1 MKRILSKILEYICK
15 EFSITHA
22 AFFKFHTKRV
32 EFITSFSADE
42 SANDFSIHLNE
53 LRHSNP
59 EQLRKDNFVYKGVE
73 FVCANF
79 ENKKTG
85 FKFFLPK
92 NIFEKISNEQ
102 FRNALNMLID
112 SAVELCKNEELTSF
126 EQRLKETTQ
135 HLDSIIF
142 SSNADGSRY
151 YFITDAVE
159 KLIGITA
166 EDIIINPY
174 KMLKRIVESDFR
186 RFKDFR
192 KEILSG
198 KNATIE
204 YKLINFREEEM
215 ILRHFAFPVMEE
227 GKVVRIDGIIHD
239 ISSERKNLLLLQKSE
254 ERFRTLFETL
264 EDLIF
269 ILDDKGRF
277 TSVNT
282 NGALAFEF
290 IPQELIG
297 KHFLD
302 FVNDADK
309 PMVAK
314 SFQSIL
320 KNNSGESFE
329 VEFVSKYGKDIV
341 FEVNIH
347 ATYDDNKLES
357 IIGIGRNISI
367 QAQDKEKMRELNNKL
382 IEANRLIS
390 IERDRAKQKITVL
403 EELNKMKNEFVSNIS
418 HELRTPLASII
429 GFSETIESDPNMP
442 PEMKR
447 EFNQIILN
455 EAKRLSK
462 LINDVLDIS
471 KIEAGQMALDKTE
484 IDVIEVLQSVIEK
497 IEPLCEEKN
506 ISLSFNLPNDEYSM
520 FADRARIYQVYE
532 NILMNAVKFTY
543 RGGRITLLAQSIEK
557 EFEVIISDTGSG
569 IPRKD
574 LPFIFNKFYRVSRP
588 GEEIPGTGLGLAL
601 VKQIIDL
608 HKGLITVQSEE
619 NQGTTV
625 VLKLPLIKQKVKV

>member
-1 MKRILSKILEYICK
+1 MKRILQKILDFICR
-15 EFSITHA
+15 ENNIPFA
-22 AFFKFHTKRV
+22 ALFRFHSKRV
-32 EFITSFSADE
+32 EFITSFAPKISHRGFE
-42 SANDFSIHLNE
+42 EFLNN
-53 LRHSNP
+53 LRHMNP
-59 EQLRKDNFVYKGVE
+59 EQLRRNNFRFGETE
-73 FVCANF
+73 FLAAEVAAP
-79 ENKKTG
+79 TG
-85 FKFFLPK
+85 FKLFLPK
-92 NIFEKISNEQ
+92 NFLEDLDADKLKNSILFLLET
-102 FRNALNMLID
+102 AG
-112 SAVELCKNEELTSF
+112 ELCKNEDLTSF
-126 EQRLKETTQ
+126 EQRLKETTR

-142 SSNADGSRY
+142 SSNPDGSRY

-159 KLIGITA
+159 KIIGITA
-166 EDIIINPY
+166 EEIILNPY
-174 KMLKRIVESDFR
+174 KMLKRIVGKDFK

-192 KEILSG
+192 KEILAGNNVS
-198 KNATIE
+198 IE
-204 YKLINFREEEM
+204 YQLLNFRDEDLV
-215 ILRHFAFPVMEE
+215 LRHSGFPIIED

-239 ISSERKNLLLLQKSE
+239 ITQERKNMQLLQKSE

-277 TSVNT
+277 TSVNA
-282 NGALAFEF
+282 NGALAFEY
-290 IPQELIG
+290 IPQELVG

-302 FVNDADK
+302 FVNDNDK

-314 SFQSIL
+314 SFQNIL

-347 ATYDDNKLES
+347 ATYDGKKLES
-357 IIGIGRNISI
+357 IIGIGRNITS
-367 QAQDKEKMRELNNKL
+367 QTVDKEKMRELNNKL

-442 PEMKR
+442 PEMKK
-447 EFNQIILN
+447 EFNQIILT

-471 KIEAGQMALDKTE
+471 KIEAGQMALDKNE
-484 IDVIEVLQSVIEK
+484 FNVIAALHSVIEK
-497 IEPLCEEKN
+497 IEPMCEAKN
-506 ISLSFNLPNDEYSM
+506 ISFSYNIPDDEYLM
-520 FADRARIYQVYE
+520 FADKERIFQVYE
-532 NILMNAVKFTY
+532 NILLNAVKFTPE
-543 RGGRITLLAQSIEK
+543 GGRITMLAQSIEK
-557 EFEVIISDTGSG
+557 EFEVIISDTGAG
-569 IPRKD
+569 IPKKD
-574 LPFIFNKFYRVSRP
+574 LPFIFNKFFRVSRP

-608 HKGLITVQSEE
+608 HRGLITVQSEE

>member
-1 MKRILSKILEYICK
+1 MKKILKNILRFICR
-15 EFSITHA
+15 EHELPYA
-22 AFFKFHTKRV
+22 ALLKFHSKRM
-32 EFITSFSADE
+32 EFITAIAPQEIEPNFITYLNDLRHTNPQQLLKGNFEFNDMEFFNINPASTNIAFKLFVPKNFIKDTSIE
-42 SANDFSIHLNE
+42 KLNQSAN
-53 LRHSNP
+53 
-59 EQLRKDNFVYKGVE
+59 
-73 FVCANF
+73 
-79 ENKKTG
+79 
-85 FKFFLPK
+85 FL
-92 NIFEKISNEQ
+92 IET
-102 FRNALNMLID
+102 ALDL
-112 SAVELCKNEELTSF
+112 SKNETLTSF

-142 SSNADGSRY
+142 SSNPDGSRY

-159 KLIGITA
+159 KIIGITA
-166 EDIIINPY
+166 EEIILNPY
-174 KMLKRIVESDFR
+174 KMMKRISFTDFE
-186 RFKDFR
+186 RFKEFR
-192 KEILSG
+192 KEVLSG

-204 YKLINFREEEM
+204 YKLNNFRNEELS
-215 ILRHFAFPVMEE
+215 LRHSAFPLVDE

-239 ISSERKNLLLLQKSE
+239 ITNERKNTLLLQKSE

-277 TSVNT
+277 TSVNA

-302 FVNDADK
+302 FVNDNDK

-314 SFQSIL
+314 SFQNIL

-341 FEVNIH
+341 FEINIH
-347 ATYDDNKLES
+347 ATYENNKLES
-357 IIGIGRNISI
+357 IIGIGRNISV

-390 IERDRAKQKITVL
+390 IERDRAKQKISVL

-429 GFSETIESDPNMP
+429 GFSETIQSDPKMP
-442 PEMKR
+442 HDMKM
-447 EFNQIILN
+447 EFNQIILH

-484 IDVIEVLQSVIEK
+484 INVIEIIHSVVEK
-497 IEPLCEEKN
+497 ISPMCDDKN
-506 ISLSFNLPNDEYSM
+506 ISFSYTIPDDEYLM
-520 FADRARIYQVYE
+520 YADKERIFQVYE
-532 NILMNAVKFTY
+532 NILMNSVKFTQN
-543 RGGRITLLAQSIEK
+543 GGRITLLAQSIEK
-557 EFEVIISDTGSG
+557 EFEVIISDTGAG
-569 IPRKD
+569 IPQKD

-608 HKGLITVQSEE
+608 HKGLITVQSEV

-625 VLKLPLIKQKVKV
+625 VLKLPLIKTKVKV

>member
-1 MKRILSKILEYICK
+1 MKRILQKILAFICREYGIP
-15 EFSITHA
+15 FA
-22 AFFKFHTKRV
+22 ALFRFHSKRV
-32 EFITSFSADE
+32 EFITSFAPEDSLRGFE
-42 SANDFSIHLNE
+42 EFLNN
-53 LRHSNP
+53 LRHTKP
-59 EQLRKDNFVYKGVE
+59 EQLRRNSFQFGKTE
-73 FVCANF
+73 FFAAEVAAT
-79 ENKKTG
+79 TG
-85 FKFFLPK
+85 FKLFLPK
-92 NIFEKISNEQ
+92 NSLGNLDADK
-102 FRNALNMLID
+102 LNNSILFLLET
-112 SAVELCKNEELTSF
+112 AAELCKNEDLTSF
-126 EQRLKETTQ
+126 EQRLKETTR

-142 SSNADGSRY
+142 SSNPDGSRY

-159 KLIGITA
+159 KIIGITA
-166 EDIIINPY
+166 EEIILNPY
-174 KMLKRIVESDFR
+174 KMLKRIIGKDFK

-198 KNATIE
+198 NNVSIE
-204 YKLINFREEEM
+204 YKLLNFGDEELV
-215 ILRHFAFPVMEE
+215 LRHSGFPIIED

-239 ISSERKNLLLLQKSE
+239 ITQERKNMQLLQKSE

-277 TSVNT
+277 TSVNA
-282 NGALAFEF
+282 NGALAFEY
-290 IPQELIG
+290 IPQELVG

-302 FVNDADK
+302 FVNDDDK

-314 SFQSIL
+314 SFQNIL

-347 ATYDDNKLES
+347 ATYEHNKLES
-357 IIGIGRNISI
+357 IIGIGRNITS

-390 IERDRAKQKITVL
+390 IERDRAKQKISVL

-442 PEMKR
+442 PAMKK
-447 EFNQIILN
+447 EFNQIILT

-471 KIEAGQMALDKTE
+471 KIEAGQMALDKNE
-484 IDVIEVLQSVIEK
+484 FNIINVIRSVIEK
-497 IEPLCEEKN
+497 IEPMGEAKN
-506 ISLSFNLPNDEYSM
+506 ISFSYNIPDDEYLM
-520 FADRARIYQVYE
+520 FADKERIFQVYE
-532 NILMNAVKFTY
+532 NILLNAVKFTQE
-543 RGGRITLLAQSIEK
+543 GGRITMLAQSIEK
-557 EFEVIISDTGSG
+557 EFEVIISDTGAG
-569 IPRKD
+569 IPKKD
-574 LPFIFNKFYRVSRP
+574 LPFIFNKFFRVSRP

-608 HKGLITVQSEE
+608 HRGLITVQSEE

-625 VLKLPLIKQKVKV
+625 VLKLPLIKHKVKV